1 MLAVVGFA
9 VGYFVGCRA
18 GQDGLH
24 QLVKA
29 WETIQS
35 SEEFAAMIETG
46 RGIITQAARQA
57 FETGGGML
65 AGEVKGAVGRL
76 RVA

>member
-1 MLAVVGFA
+1 MLALVGFA
-9 VGYFVGCRA
+9 VGYLVGAKA
-18 GQDGLH
+18 GQDGLN
-24 QLVKA
+24 QLMKA
-29 WETIQS
+29 WQTIQS

-46 RGIITQAARQA
+46 RGLVTQAARQA

-65 AGEVKGAVGRL
+65 AGEVKGAVDRL

>member
-1 MLAVVGFA
+1 MLAIVGFA
-9 VGYFVGCRA
+9 VGYVVGCRA
-18 GQDGLH
+18 GQDGLN
-24 QLVKA
+24 QLMKA

-35 SEEFAAMIETG
+35 SDEFAAMIETG
-46 RGIITQAARQA
+46 KGLITQAARQA
-57 FETGGGML
+57 FETGGGVL

>member
-1 MLAVVGFA
+1 MLAIVGFA
-9 VGYFVGCRA
+9 VGYVVGCKA
-18 GQDGLH
+18 GQDGLN

-29 WETIQS
+29 WETIQT

-46 RGIITQAARQA
+46 RDLLTSAARQA
-57 FETGGGML
+57 FETGGGVL

-76 RVA
+76 RAA

>member
-1 MLAVVGFA
+1 MLAIVGFA
-9 VGYFVGCRA
+9 VGYVVGCKA
-18 GQDGLH
+18 GQDGLN

-29 WETIQS
+29 WQTIQS
-35 SEEFAAMIETG
+35 SEEFAAMLETG
-46 RGIITQAARQA
+46 RDLLTQTARQA
-57 FETGGGML
+57 FETGGGVL